1 MSEKDQNRT
10 TDETA
15 ASLETA
21 PAPKKAPAKWIII
34 LAALIVIIGGAIT
47 FVAVFKKSP
56 KQLYLISEVNTY
68 QKAADELETK
78 YSETMAYQEKAMK
91 QPSTTNATIKG
102 GFNMDS
108 LSYDPSFKMI
118 QDLISKAEIKIK
130 AEQDPKKVKD
140 TVHWLLISAVQKR
153 LT

>member
-1 MSEKDQNRT
+1 
-10 TDETA
+10 
-15 ASLETA
+15 
-21 PAPKKAPAKWIII
+21 
-34 LAALIVIIGGAIT
+34 T
-47 FVAVFKKSP
+47 FATVFKKSP

-118 QDLISKAEIKIK
+118 QDLISKA
-130 AEQDPKKVKD
+130 
-140 TVHWLLISAVQKR
+140 
-153 LT
+153 

>member
-1 MSEKDQNRT
+1 
-10 TDETA
+10 
-15 ASLETA
+15 
-21 PAPKKAPAKWIII
+21 
-34 LAALIVIIGGAIT
+34 
-47 FVAVFKKSP
+47 
-56 KQLYLISEVNTY
+56 
-68 QKAADELETK
+68 
-78 YSETMAYQEKAMK
+78 MK
-91 QPSTTNATIKG
+91 QPSTTNATVKG

-130 AEQDPKKVKD
+130 AEQDPKKVKH